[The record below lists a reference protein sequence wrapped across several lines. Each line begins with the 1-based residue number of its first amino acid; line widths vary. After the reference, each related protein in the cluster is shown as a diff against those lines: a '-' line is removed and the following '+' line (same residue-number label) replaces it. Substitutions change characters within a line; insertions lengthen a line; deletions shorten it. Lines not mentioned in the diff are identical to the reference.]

1 MTHNPDRSMLQEF
14 WRNELAEDAEDIDER
29 RMLQLYEQRQ
39 MVHQRAQSSSSRTQ
53 RRRYLNRD
61 REVGHARLF
70 NDYFSDDPVYPDD
83 IFRRRFR
90 MKKEL
95 FLRIVD
101 AVKNHSEYFQWKVD
115 ATGKKGLSPLQKC
128 TAVIRQLAYG
138 APADHYDEYLRIAET
153 TAIQCLFNF
162 CRCVIEVFGAQY
174 LRRHNAADIQHLLEM
189 HEQRHGFPGMLGSL
203 DCMHWQWK
211 NCPVAWKG
219 QFTRG
224 DHGVPTIVFEAVAS
238 SDLWIWHAFFG
249 IAGSR
254 NDINVLNESPL
265 FNDVLQGNAPE
276 VNFTINN
283 TQYTKGYYLT
293 DGIYPEWATFV
304 KSFLCPQDPKRK
316 IFKERQE
323 AARKDVERAFGV
335 LQSRWAMIKGSG
347 RFWYKDNLKDIMY
360 TCIILHNMIIEN
372 EGDAVVNWS
381 DDERDSQSQIF
392 QCSTQEFQAYIRR
405 NYELRDNQ
413 LHHQLRADLVEYIW
427 ARYNCNQ

>member
-1 MTHNPDRSMLQEF
+1 
-14 WRNELAEDAEDIDER
+14 
-29 RMLQLYEQRQ
+29 
-39 MVHQRAQSSSSRTQ
+39 
-53 RRRYLNRD
+53 
-61 REVGHARLF
+61 
-70 NDYFSDDPVYPDD
+70 
-83 IFRRRFR
+83 

-101 AVKNHSEYFQWKVD
+101 AVKNHSEYFQWKVN
-115 ATGKKGLSPLQKC
+115 AAGKKGLSPLQKC
-128 TAVIRQLAYG
+128 TAAVRQLAYG

-174 LRRHNAADIQHLLEM
+174 LRRPNAADIQHLLEM
-189 HEQRHGFPGMLGSL
+189 HEQRHG
-203 DCMHWQWK
+203 
-211 NCPVAWKG
+211 
-219 QFTRG
+219 
-224 DHGVPTIVFEAVAS
+224 
-238 SDLWIWHAFFG
+238 
-249 IAGSR
+249 SR
-254 NDINVLNESPL
+254 NDINVLNKSPL
-265 FNDVLQGNAPE
+265 FNDVLKGNAPE

-293 DGIYPEWATFV
+293 DEIYPEWATFV
-304 KSFLCPQDPKRK
+304 KSFPCPQDPKRK

-335 LQSRWAMIKGSG
+335 LQSRWAMIKGLG
-347 RFWYKDNLKDIMY
+347 RFWYNDNLKDIMY

-381 DDERDSQSQIF
+381 DDEGDSQSQIF
-392 QCSTQEFQAYIRR
+392 QGSTQEFQAYIRR

-413 LHHQLRADLVEYIW
+413 LHHKLRADLVEYIW